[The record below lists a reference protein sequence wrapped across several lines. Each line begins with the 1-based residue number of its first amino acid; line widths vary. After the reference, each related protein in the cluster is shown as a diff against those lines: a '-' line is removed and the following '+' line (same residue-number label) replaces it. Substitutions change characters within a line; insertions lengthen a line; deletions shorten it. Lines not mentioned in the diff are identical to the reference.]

1 MSCTPSLF
9 FRWDLWPKRKLCVG
23 NDLNSNKVLD
33 LVDRTVKYGPLNRS
47 IIQHELTESFDVMYQ
62 QRDIVT
68 IKMAFFRKTS

>member
-23 NDLNSNKVLD
+23 NDLNSNKVL
-33 LVDRTVKYGPLNRS
+33 VKYGPLNRS
-47 IIQHELTESFDVMYQ
+47 IIQHELTESFDLMYQ

-68 IKMAFFRKTS
+68 ITMAFFCKTS

>member
-33 LVDRTVKYGPLNRS
+33 LVGRTVKYGPLNRS
-47 IIQHELTESFDVMYQ
+47 IIQHELTESFDLMYQ
-62 QRDIVT
+62 QGDIVT
-68 IKMAFFRKTS
+68 ITMAFFCKTS